1 MAIII
6 ATIAVLLCWLWI
18 EITLFFIN
26 KNFSELGNIKAIS
39 YKKFIWILRIF
50 IIVLFIGV
58 TIYMFFF
65 ENIRLQ
71 EAIEYCFGIIK

>member
-6 ATIAVLLCWLWI
+6 ATIAVLLCWSWI
-18 EITLFFIN
+18 EITLFLTN
-26 KNFSELGNIKAIS
+26 KNANKLVNTEGIS
-39 YKKFIWILRIF
+39 YKKFIWIFRIL

-71 EAIEYCFGIIK
+71 EVIEYCFGIIK